1 MERKSLLIIFYIIN
15 NLIKVIIGLFGDHY
29 AISIFLRVNKLYV
42 NNETTMNLYHGINDV
57 QNGDE

>member
-1 MERKSLLIIFYIIN
+1 MERKSLLITFYIIN
-15 NLIKVIIGLFGDHY
+15 NLIIGLFGDHY
-29 AISIFLRVNKLYV
+29 TISIFLRVNKLYV